1 MKQKLVEFKNEID
14 TSTMIVEG
22 FNALLSIM
30 ARTPRQKEKIWK
42 IHKTSSTNLTWPD
55 KNDEYRS
62 FTLYTK
68 MDHRLKCD
76 S

>member
-42 IHKTSSTNLTWPD
+42 IHKTSSTNLT
-55 KNDEYRS
+55 
-62 FTLYTK
+62 
-68 MDHRLKCD
+68 
-76 S
+76 